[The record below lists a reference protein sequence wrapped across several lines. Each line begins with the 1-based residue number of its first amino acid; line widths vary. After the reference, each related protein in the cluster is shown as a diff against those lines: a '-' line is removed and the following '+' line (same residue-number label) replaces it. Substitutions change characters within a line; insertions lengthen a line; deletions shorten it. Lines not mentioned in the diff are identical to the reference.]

1 MGIRNKERRRAKK
14 RREPRDYPRPAGPD
28 PRRSEHIDP
37 PHRAAAASWPELV
50 DRLINHAAHTER
62 EDGDARLVR
71 AQLVDRGTGPGWCS
85 LVTERVA
92 LRLKDH
98 ATRALHDGWEPR
110 DISAVV
116 RLKAGAVPANIVASV
131 LPDAVRRLRPDGPRM
146 ARWERQ
152 LTEIAASTRP
162 LNHGSPAWA
171 SDIGAALSILNL
183 LARLRPLPQLAATSR
198 RQPERPDI
206 DASVLDKVRALL
218 AKAEATDFEEEADAF
233 LTKAQELMTRYN
245 LDRAA
250 LEEPSEDGQVAIEG
264 LRCWLDEPYLKQK
277 GYLLAVVAKANRCRS
292 VSLYE
297 YGFVTLLGHPDDLT
311 ATEMLFTALLVHA
324 TKQMMLPLHQAPAR
338 GSSGAYASRPSY
350 RRSFLLSYANR
361 IGARLSEAAS
371 AATEVALGSA
381 GQALLP
387 VLANRDRGVEEALH
401 QMFPA
406 TRTIKLSSN
415 DAAGWAAGRA
425 AADMADLSWQPKL
438 AGASPL

>member
-1 MGIRNKERRRAKK
+1 
-14 RREPRDYPRPAGPD
+14 
-28 PRRSEHIDP
+28 
-37 PHRAAAASWPELV
+37 
-50 DRLINHAAHTER
+50 
-62 EDGDARLVR
+62 
-71 AQLVDRGTGPGWCS
+71 
-85 LVTERVA
+85 
-92 LRLKDH
+92 
-98 ATRALHDGWEPR
+98 
-110 DISAVV
+110 
-116 RLKAGAVPANIVASV
+116 
-131 LPDAVRRLRPDGPRM
+131 M

-152 LTEIAASTRP
+152 LKEIAASARP

-183 LARLRPLPQLAATSR
+183 LARLRPLPELAATSR
-198 RQPERPDI
+198 RQPERPERPDI

-264 LRCWLDEPYLKQK
+264 SRCWLDEPYLKQK
-277 GYLLAVVAKANRCRS
+277 GYLLAVVAKANRCRT

-311 ATEMLFTALLVHA
+311 AAEMLFTALLVHA
-324 TKQMMLPLHQAPAR
+324 TKQMMLPLHLASTPA
-338 GSSGAYASRPSY
+338 SSRANASRPSY

-371 AATEVALGSA
+371 AATEVALASA